1 MAHMSLKTVRRV
13 HKSALRADLDAED
26 RKTLAED
33 RKRMERLGKGSQL
46 DDWLAFGPGLL
57 IRRRLAKNIAG
68 LAETDPA
75 KGHRYSR
82 AFKEQ
87 LEMDG
92 LYDRTTK
99 SDVMKSTFTAV
110 LWFYDDEKLEERRR
124 EILEEIRRD
133 MTPGQ
138 RARFNSPISAQQR
151 VLDELRTRG
160 LAPAKKPR
168 AQKPANDLDQANA
181 RIVELEE
188 ELKSARSIAPVT
200 DIAEHAAELTD
211 PVVTTV
217 NLQAYLEKRVN
228 ADGPSI
234 PSTGSPSSADPALD
248 PRAWSMSTPQER
260 EAFVKTVGRSEI
272 EGALNAIESGWRLTR
287 GLNSLNQAWKAAT
300 EPDRRTFCRQYYE
313 EMNRLGWQQKW

>member
-1 MAHMSLKTVRRV
+1 MST
-13 HKSALRADLDAED
+13 KSALRADLDAED

-33 RKRMERLGKGSQL
+33 RKRMERLSKGSQL

-68 LAETDPA
+68 LAETDLA

-87 LEMDG
+87 MEMDG

-99 SDVMKSTFTAV
+99 SDVMKSTLTAV

-124 EILEEIRRD
+124 EVLEEIRRN

-168 AQKPANDLDQANA
+168 A

-188 ELKSARSIAPVT
+188 EPKSARSIALVT
-200 DIAEHAAELTD
+200 DIAEHAAEPTD
-211 PVVTTV
+211 
-217 NLQAYLEKRVN
+217 LQAYLEKRVN

-234 PSTGSPSSADPALD
+234 PSARSPPSADPVPSSSAEPPG
-248 PRAWSMSTPQER
+248 PRHTNGDGNF
-260 EAFVKTVGRSEI
+260 EAFKSRWAQCCEADFAALPPEMKTRFVTEV
-272 EGALNAIESGWRLTR
+272 LNMSVPSGDTSCPVSPP
-287 GLNSLNQAWKAAT
+287 SLPFSVQAAAMM
-300 EPDRRTFCRQYYE
+300 RC
-313 EMNRLGWQQKW
+313 

>member
-1 MAHMSLKTVRRV
+1 MST
-13 HKSALRADLDAED
+13 KSALRADLDAED

-87 LEMDG
+87 MEMDG
-92 LYDRTTK
+92 LYDRTTNAK

-168 AQKPANDLDQANA
+168 APKPANDLGQANA

-200 DIAEHAAELTD
+200 DIAEHAAEPSD
-211 PVVTTV
+211 SAVTTV
-217 NLQAYLEKRVN
+217 DLEAYLEKRVN

-234 PSTGSPSSADPALD
+234 PSADRGPETLLG
-248 PRAWSMSTPQER
+248 
-260 EAFVKTVGRSEI
+260 V
-272 EGALNAIESGWRLTR
+272 GALAHDDLDRAAVLRPISPACRRIRSGVQ
-287 GLNSLNQAWKAAT
+287 SA
-300 EPDRRTFCRQYYE
+300 
-313 EMNRLGWQQKW
+313 

>member
-1 MAHMSLKTVRRV
+1 MST
-13 HKSALRADLDAED
+13 KSALRADLDAED

-82 AFKEQ
+82 AFKQ
-87 LEMDG
+87 QMEMDS

-110 LWFYDDEKLEERRR
+110 LWFYDDEKLEEPRR
-124 EILEEIRRD
+124 EILEEIRRN

-168 AQKPANDLDQANA
+168 APKPANDLDQANA

-188 ELKSARSIAPVT
+188 ELKSPRSIAPVT
-200 DIAEHAAELTD
+200 DIAEQAAEPTD
-211 PVVTTV
+211 
-217 NLQAYLEKRVN
+217 LQAYLETALTGMVGDFVRESASV
-228 ADGPSI
+228 DI
-234 PSTGSPSSADPALD
+234 PQALRGCEKAELERLLASVRSASQWLKDLEATVKG
-248 PRAWSMSTPQER
+248 MSEPQQLFSVQLAEMM
-260 EAFVKTVGRSEI
+260 
-272 EGALNAIESGWRLTR
+272 R
-287 GLNSLNQAWKAAT
+287 G
-300 EPDRRTFCRQYYE
+300 F
-313 EMNRLGWQQKW
+313 

>member
-1 MAHMSLKTVRRV
+1 MRT
-13 HKSALRADLDAED
+13 KSALRADLGVED

-82 AFKEQ
+82 AFKQ
-87 LEMDG
+87 QMEMDG

-124 EILEEIRRD
+124 EILEEIRRN

-160 LAPAKKPR
+160 LARAKKPR
-168 AQKPANDLDQANA
+168 APKPANDLDQANA

-188 ELKSARSIAPVT
+188 ELKSARSIAPLT
-200 DIAEHAAELTD
+200 DIAEHAAEPTD
-211 PVVTTV
+211 PMVTTV
-217 NLQAYLEKRVN
+217 DSQAYLEKRVN

-234 PSTGSPSSADPALD
+234 PSTGSPSLADPQSSSAE
-248 PRAWSMSTPQER
+248 PP
-260 EAFVKTVGRSEI
+260 
-272 EGALNAIESGWRLTR
+272 
-287 GLNSLNQAWKAAT
+287 GL
-300 EPDRRTFCRQYYE
+300 RRTNGDENYKAFRSRWVQYCE
-313 EMNRLGWQQKW
+313 ADFAALPAEMQTRFVTEVLNLPAPSGDPSSPSLPFSVQLASMMRM

>member
-1 MAHMSLKTVRRV
+1 MST
-13 HKSALRADLDAED
+13 KSALRADLDAED

-33 RKRMERLGKGSQL
+33 RKRMERLRKGSQL

-75 KGHRYSR
+75 KGRRYSR
-82 AFKEQ
+82 AFKQQMEQ
-87 LEMDG
+87 DG

-110 LWFYDDEKLEERRR
+110 LWFYDDEKLEERRM
-124 EILEEIRRD
+124 EILEEIRRN

-160 LAPAKKPR
+160 LAVAKKPR
-168 AQKPANDLDQANA
+168 APKPANDLDQANA

-200 DIAEHAAELTD
+200 DIAEHAAEPTD
-211 PVVTTV
+211 PAVTTV
-217 NLQAYLEKRVN
+217 DSQAYLEKRVN
-228 ADGPSI
+228 AYGPT
-234 PSTGSPSSADPALD
+234 STGADPQGSSAGPPGLRRPHGDGNF
-248 PRAWSMSTPQER
+248 
-260 EAFVKTVGRSEI
+260 EAFKSLWGHYCAADFA
-272 EGALNAIESGWRLTR
+272 ALPVAMQTR
-287 GLNSLNQAWKAAT
+287 FVT
-300 EPDRRTFCRQYYE
+300 EVLAFHAFEPGYASARDAFFAVNVRNF
-313 EMNRLGWQQKW
+313 